1 MTGTMREESLKSDII
16 VYVIILAI
24 AGLQIGL
31 AYTGGTIG
39 QHVMEMLGLAIIQA
53 GLGVMFFMHLF
64 QEKRSLLFA
73 LIPATVFVL
82 LMMNMFWSDSFRI
95 IHMKPWPN

>member
-16 VYVIILAI
+16 VYFIILVI
-24 AGLQIGL
+24 AGLQILL
-31 AYTGGTIG
+31 AYRPGTIG
-39 QHVMEMLGLAIIQA
+39 QHVLEMLSLAIIQA
-53 GLGVMFFMHLF
+53 GLGVLFFMHLF
-64 QEKRSLLFA
+64 QEKRSLMFA